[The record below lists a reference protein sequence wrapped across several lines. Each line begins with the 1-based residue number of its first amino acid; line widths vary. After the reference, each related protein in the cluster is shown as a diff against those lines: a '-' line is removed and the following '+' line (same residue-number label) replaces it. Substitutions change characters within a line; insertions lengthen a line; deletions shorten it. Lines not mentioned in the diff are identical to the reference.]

1 MNEKLPPYDKF
12 ETYIEK
18 LRLDEKE
25 VELLNT
31 YAPVFLKHRD
41 EFANYLHQEFLA
53 ITETGLILEREER
66 PGFLLK
72 VWAQWFGS
80 LVTRGLDSSF
90 HAYLW
95 KVGLRHVEVG
105 LDQRFSN
112 LGFSLVRQFCQKI
125 IREEIPAEDGPRITA
140 TLDALIDLC
149 LLIETTA
156 FIEATTRCDLEVI
169 RGIADK
175 VRNPVA
181 IMGGNIRRLQRKA
194 DPESNTYGAYSDLI
208 AQTARLERIVQD
220 IKTYNEMFT
229 RELELA
235 VVHPEAPVRTALG
248 KLAAQFE
255 EKKVRVSVELGSLPF
270 VRADRRDMDQLF
282 YCLLQNS
289 IDAVDPA
296 DPVIRITASTGGEP
310 YQDVRIAV
318 FNTGLPPKEDD
329 IEKLVSAFYSTKV
342 QGTGFGLAIVQL
354 AVKRSFGKL
363 TIEPLEGRGTTVTVS
378 LPASSG

>member
-1 MNEKLPPYDKF
+1 MNETLPPYDKF

-18 LRLDEKE
+18 LKLDEKE

-31 YAPVFLKHRD
+31 YSPIFLKHKE
-41 EFANYLHQEFLA
+41 EFANFLHQEFLD

-66 PGFLLK
+66 PGFLVK
-72 VWAQWFGS
+72 VWALWFES
-80 LVTRGLDSSF
+80 LVTRGLDRSF

-125 IREEIPAEDGPRITA
+125 ISSEIPADDRLRITA

-156 FIEATTRCDLEVI
+156 FIEATTRCDMEVI

-194 DPESNTYGAYSDLI
+194 DPESNAYGTYSDLI
-208 AQTARLERIVQD
+208 AQTSRLERIVQD
-220 IKTYNEMFT
+220 IKIYNEMFT
-229 RELELA
+229 REQEITF
-235 VVHPEAPVRTALG
+235 VHPEAPIRTALE
-248 KLAAQFE
+248 KLAVQLA
-255 EKKVRVSVELGSLPF
+255 EKKIQVSLELGSLPF
-270 VRADRRDMDQLF
+270 VRADRSDMDQLF
-282 YCLLQNS
+282 YCLFQNS
-289 IDAVDPA
+289 IDAIDLS
-296 DPVIRITASTGGEP
+296 DPVIRITASTAGDP
-310 YQDVRIAV
+310 YQDVRIAI

-329 IEKLVSAFYSTKV
+329 LEKLVSPFYSTKS

-363 TIEPLEGRGTTVTVS
+363 TIEPVEGKGTTVTVI
-378 LPASSG
+378 LPASSD